1 MCTIYLEKQKYDLAI
16 EYATKALQLTHPLH
30 ASSIKFYCIL
40 MQAYY
45 LHDQLP
51 QADVYF
57 TTALS
62 ILDHHWGPFHPLH
75 VSIYG
80 IMA

>member
-1 MCTIYLEKQKYDLAI
+1 
-16 EYATKALQLTHPLH
+16 
-30 ASSIKFYCIL
+30 

-45 LHDQLP
+45 LDDQMP
-51 QADVYF
+51 EADVYF
-57 TTALS
+57 TKALA

-75 VSIYG
+75 VSVYA